1 MSQTSLPPAIDP
13 DYLALLDSD
22 RISGRTRQVM
32 EERAQ
37 TSDAGYKP
45 RHLSQIAYDVL
56 GALSARVLPQAAILP
71 DATIN
76 IAARIDSRLGSAG
89 DGWRFA
95 SLPPDIE
102 AYELALTGI
111 DTAARQRHG
120 AGFTGLDAELQDS
133 LVHTMAEG
141 ALSTESLDATQMRAW
156 FADLRADCVQIFIS
170 HPAVQAQLGIDAVFN
185 GGDGV
190 FQGFSAMG
198 EGVSEAWEPEV
209 KERAR

>member
-37 TSDAGYKP
+37 TSDAGYMP
-45 RHLSQIAYDVL
+45 RHLSQQAYNVL
-56 GALSARVLPQAAILP
+56 GALAARVLPQAAILP
-71 DATIN
+71 DATVN
-76 IAARIDSRLGSAG
+76 IAARIDARLGSAG

-95 SLPPDIE
+95 TLPPDLE
-102 AYELALTGI
+102 AYERAL
-111 DTAARQRHG
+111 
-120 AGFTGLDAELQDS
+120 TGLDAQAKQRHGVCFAELTVALQND
-133 LVHTMAEG
+133 LVHDMAEG
-141 ALSTESLDATQMRAW
+141 ALTVETLDATQMRAW

-170 HPAVQAQLGIDAVFN
+170 HPAVQAQLGIDAIFN
-185 GGDGV
+185 GGDGL

-198 EGVSEAWEPEV
+198 EGVSESWEPAV
-209 KERAR
+209 KERGQ